1 METYLRHGVHL
12 CFVDEGAIFLDIPA
26 NTYLSI
32 DAATRSAL
40 MTSLVGLAP
49 ACGSQLSCVHSGL
62 PEGVAELLRRGLL
75 TNSPS
80 AGRPF
85 LPLTVSMTRAVPFG
99 MGRRPTIRIRA
110 MHLVRFV
117 VALIPA
123 SIRIRHGHLSMLAAR
138 LLTLKARLPISLTR
152 ESAEI
157 VTLVHIFRRLTTL
170 FYTSKNACL
179 LDSAVLTEFLLR
191 YGHRPVLVLG
201 VRTKPFL
208 AHAWVQ
214 IGDCVLNDSLEH
226 AQTLTPIA
234 AL

>member
-12 CFVDEGAIFLDIPA
+12 CFVDEGAILLDIPA
-26 NTYLSI
+26 NKYLSI
-32 DAATRSAL
+32 DAATKAAL
-40 MTSLVGLAP
+40 MTSLAGLAP
-49 ACGSQLSCVHSGL
+49 TSGSKPSCVHSGN
-62 PEGVAELLRRGLL
+62 PEGIAELLRRGLL

-80 AGRPF
+80 EGRPYS
-85 LPLTVSMTRAVPFG
+85 PLDLSMTRAVPFG
-99 MGRRPTIRIRA
+99 IGRSPTTRIGA

-117 VALIPA
+117 RAFIPA
-123 SIRIRHGHLSMLAAR
+123 SIRIRRGHLSLLAAR
-138 LLTLKARLPISLTR
+138 ILTLKVGLATSRTR
-152 ESAEI
+152 VSTEAVALI
-157 VTLVHIFRRLTTL
+157 HIFRRLTTL
-170 FYTSKNACL
+170 FYTSRNACL

-191 YGHRPVLVLG
+191 HGHRPLLVLG
-201 VRTKPFL
+201 VQTKPFL

>member
-32 DAATRSAL
+32 DAATKAAL

-49 ACGSQLSCVHSGL
+49 ASGSQPCCLHSGL
-62 PEGVAELLRRGLL
+62 PEGVTELLRRGLI
-75 TNSPS
+75 TDSPS

-85 LPLTVSMTRAVPFG
+85 SPLTVSMTRAVPFG
-99 MGRRPTIRIRA
+99 MGRSAAIRIRA

-123 SIRIRHGHLSMLAAR
+123 SIRIRRGHLSLLAAR
-138 LLTLKARLPISLTR
+138 VLTLKAGLSNSLARDST
-152 ESAEI
+152 EVVA
-157 VTLVHIFRRLTTL
+157 LVHIFRRLTTL
-170 FYTSKNACL
+170 FYTSRNACL

-191 YGHRPVLVLG
+191 YGHRPMLVLG

-214 IGDCVLNDSLEH
+214 MGDCVLNDSLEH